1 MREMQNKKKWKKLD
15 LTKEIPST
23 HGSSYLLARDAKLEE
38 CQKDI
43 LYELLGPV
51 FFGKKAAETEEELAA
66 FFGEQYGIDVRGDF
80 YEGDEHYEDYREA
93 QQAIAEGM
101 VVYEGSIEFDEN
113 VLAELAEQLW
123 DRMEQQRKSSFRKI
137 NTLLEE

>member
-1 MREMQNKKKWKKLD
+1 MQNKKKWKELD
-15 LTKEIPST
+15 LTKNISAT
-23 HGSSYLLARDAKLEE
+23 HGSGYLLARDARLEE
-38 CQKDI
+38 CEKDI

-66 FFGEQYGIDVRGDF
+66 FFDEQYGIDVRGDF
-80 YEGDEHYEDYREA
+80 CEGDEHYEDYREA

-101 VVYEGSIEFDEN
+101 VVYGGSIEFDEN

-123 DRMEQQRKSSFRKI
+123 DRMEQQRENSFRKI

>member
-1 MREMQNKKKWKKLD
+1 M
-15 LTKEIPST
+15 
-23 HGSSYLLARDAKLEE
+23 
-38 CQKDI
+38 
-43 LYELLGPV
+43 
-51 FFGKKAAETEEELAA
+51 AA
-66 FFGEQYGIDVRGDF
+66 FFDEQYGIDVRGDF
-80 YEGDEHYEDYREA
+80 CEGDEHYEDYREA

>member
-1 MREMQNKKKWKKLD
+1 
-15 LTKEIPST
+15 
-23 HGSSYLLARDAKLEE
+23 
-38 CQKDI
+38 
-43 LYELLGPV
+43 
-51 FFGKKAAETEEELAA
+51 
-66 FFGEQYGIDVRGDF
+66 
-80 YEGDEHYEDYREA
+80 
-93 QQAIAEGM
+93 M